1 MVSFLFAWNIQLMAV
16 EMNEVKKELEAIA
29 WNIQQLSDKIG
40 QIQNKVMVLD
50 AEMSYILEQR
60 DKSYEKI
67 KMLRIQ
73 RDKGVR
79 FFCLSVS
86 FAYRS
91 QRSNNILVFLVVRTL
106 RFTTALLL

>member
-50 AEMSYILEQR
+50 AEM
-60 DKSYEKI
+60 
-67 KMLRIQ
+67 
-73 RDKGVR
+73 
-79 FFCLSVS
+79 
-86 FAYRS
+86 
-91 QRSNNILVFLVVRTL
+91 
-106 RFTTALLL
+106 